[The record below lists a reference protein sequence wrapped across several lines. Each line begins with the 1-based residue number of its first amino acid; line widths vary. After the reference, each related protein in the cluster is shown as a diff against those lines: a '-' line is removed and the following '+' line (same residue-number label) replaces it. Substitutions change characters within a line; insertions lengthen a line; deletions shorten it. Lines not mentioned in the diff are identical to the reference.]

1 MPTTLLIAPAG
12 RHVGLTTACLGIVRA
27 LDRQGLRVAFVKPIA
42 GRGEDHSVDLVQLGA
57 HISPPAPITR
67 QVAEELLAHGDDQTL
82 MEQVVE
88 IAGRA
93 AKGADVLVAEGMVP
107 EPGMVYSTRVNA
119 LMLRA
124 LDAELVLV
132 AAPRDQSPAEVAGAV
147 AIAARGYGAMVDGR
161 PVGCILNRVCNGPVA
176 RQHIEVD
183 GLGPTWGPCEGCKGM
198 TAHEVLLAA
207 HRTALAAEKLRT
219 VAMVPCNIELATP
232 RTSDVAE
239 ALSAR
244 VLFPGRPGPGG
255 FATWRCAP

>member
-1 MPTTLLIAPAG
+1 M
-12 RHVGLTTACLGIVRA
+12 
-27 LDRQGLRVAFVKPIA
+27 KPIA

-132 AAPRDQSPAEVAGAV
+132 AAPARPEPGRGGGRGGHRGARLRRHGRGPAGGLHPEPRVQRTGGAPATSRSTGSV
-147 AIAARGYGAMVDGR
+147 RPGGRARAAR
-161 PVGCILNRVCNGPVA
+161 
-176 RQHIEVD
+176 E
-183 GLGPTWGPCEGCKGM
+183 
-198 TAHEVLLAA
+198 
-207 HRTALAAEKLRT
+207 
-219 VAMVPCNIELATP
+219 
-232 RTSDVAE
+232 
-239 ALSAR
+239 
-244 VLFPGRPGPGG
+244 
-255 FATWRCAP
+255 

>member
-1 MPTTLLIAPAG
+1 MPTTLLVAPAG

-42 GRGEDHSVDLVQLGA
+42 GRGEDHSVELVQLGA
-57 HISPPAPITR
+57 HLSPPAPITR

-82 MEQVVE
+82 MEQVVD

-132 AAPRDQSPAEVAGAV
+132 ASPRDQSPAEVAGAV
-147 AIAARGYGAMVDGR
+147 AIAARGLRRHGR
-161 PVGCILNRVCNGPVA
+161 G
-176 RQHIEVD
+176 
-183 GLGPTWGPCEGCKGM
+183 
-198 TAHEVLLAA
+198 
-207 HRTALAAEKLRT
+207 
-219 VAMVPCNIELATP
+219 
-232 RTSDVAE
+232 
-239 ALSAR
+239 SAR
-244 VLFPGRPGPGG
+244 W
-255 FATWRCAP
+255 AAS